1 MEEEKISLFTKTV
14 TKVFGPILQ
23 PIFSPINNFLASHY
37 TPWATICA
45 LSLFIGAMIWAFTL
59 RREYV
64 NVDAPSKSFLYDLR
78 FWTVLS
84 MLPHVLVYLYFAK
97 WS

>member
-1 MEEEKISLFTKTV
+1 MPEEELSGFSGFMTRIFA
-14 TKVFGPILQ
+14 PILK
-23 PIFSPINNFLASHY
+23 PVFNPINDFLASHY
-37 TPWATICA
+37 APWATICA
-45 LSLFIGAMIWAFTL
+45 LGLFIGAMIWAFTL
-59 RREYV
+59 RKEYV

-78 FWTVLS
+78 FWTVIS